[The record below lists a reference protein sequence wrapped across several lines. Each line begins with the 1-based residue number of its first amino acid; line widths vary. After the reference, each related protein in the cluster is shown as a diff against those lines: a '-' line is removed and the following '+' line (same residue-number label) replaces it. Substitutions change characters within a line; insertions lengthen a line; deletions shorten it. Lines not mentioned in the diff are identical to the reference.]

1 MKIADPGPELVA
13 AATQGALAAIDKLL
27 MSIQPGVFNLSVR
40 MLGNRDDA
48 ADATQEIL
56 LKVITHLGSFRSE
69 SAFTTWVF
77 QIARNHL
84 LTASTKAKESPEV
97 SLEAMAER
105 LQAGLE
111 FGAAQEGFHA
121 QPGTLSPEEKVA
133 ARQVALGCTQNM
145 LMALDRE
152 QRLIYVLDAVFGL
165 PSRQA
170 AEVLA
175 ISPEA
180 FRQRL
185 ARARAR
191 LENFTGNTCGLVN
204 PDAACKC
211 ERQLPALTHMRAS
224 GAALPP
230 SIVAIHRSE
239 MLEAERQFDAFVRL
253 CDTAALFRAH
263 PQYQV
268 PAALHGAIRAVLS
281 VEGFWNDQ
289 RPLQ

>member
-1 MKIADPGPELVA
+1 MKITDPGQETVK
-13 AATQGALAAIDKLL
+13 AATQGQLLAIDSLL
-27 MSIQPGVFNLSVR
+27 LTIQPGVFNLAIR

-48 ADATQEIL
+48 ADAAQEIL
-56 LKVITHLGSFRSE
+56 LKVITHLGSFESR

-84 LTASTKAKESPEV
+84 LTAITKAKECPEV
-97 SLEAMAER
+97 SLDAMAER
-105 LQAGLE
+105 LQMGLE
-111 FGAAQEGFHA
+111 LGAAQGSFYA
-121 QPGTLSPEEKVA
+121 QPGTLSPEDKVA

-145 LMALDRE
+145 LMGLNRE
-152 QRLIYVLDAVFGL
+152 ERLIYVLDTVFGL

-170 AEVLA
+170 ADVLG
-175 ISPEA
+175 ISPAA

-185 ARARAR
+185 GRARGR
-191 LENFTGNTCGLVN
+191 LEGFTNSTCGLLN

-211 ERQLPALTHMRAS
+211 ERQLPAVKQLRAT
-224 GAALPP
+224 GAAPP

-239 MLEAERQFDAFVRL
+239 MQEAERQFDAFVRL

-268 PAALHGAIRAVLS
+268 PAALHGAIRAVLN
-281 VEGFWNDQ
+281 VEGFWNEQ
-289 RPLQ
+289 RPRQ

>member
-1 MKIADPGPELVA
+1 MKITVPGPETIT
-13 AATQGALAAIDKLL
+13 AATQGQLLAIDSLL
-27 MSIQPGVFNLSVR
+27 LSIQPGVFNLSLR

-48 ADATQEIL
+48 EDATQEIL
-56 LKVITHLGSFRSE
+56 LKVITHLGGFEGR

-84 LTASTKAKESPEV
+84 LTAITRAKESPEV
-97 SLEAMAER
+97 SLDAMAER
-105 LQAGLE
+105 LQEGLE
-111 FGAAQEGFHA
+111 FGAAQIGA
-121 QPGTLSPEEKVA
+121 GQATASLSPEDKVA

-152 QRLIYVLDAVFGL
+152 QRLIYVLDMVFGL
-165 PSRQA
+165 PSKDA
-170 AEVLA
+170 ADVLG

-180 FRQRL
+180 YRQRL
-185 ARARAR
+185 GRARGK
-191 LENFTGNTCGLVN
+191 LEAFTGSTCGLVN
-204 PDAACKC
+204 PDADCTC
-211 ERQLPALTHMRAS
+211 ERQLPALKHQRES
-224 GAALPP
+224 GAAAAP
-230 SIVAIHRSE
+230 SIMALHRSE
-239 MLEAERQFDAFVRL
+239 MLEAERNFDAFVRL

-281 VEGFWNDQ
+281 VEGFWHGQ

>member
-1 MKIADPGPELVA
+1 MKITDPGREVVT
-13 AATQGALAAIDKLL
+13 AATQGALAAIDELL

-56 LKVITHLGSFRSE
+56 LKVVTHLGNFRSE

-121 QPGTLSPEEKVA
+121 QPGSLSPEDKVA

-145 LMALDRE
+145 LMALSRD
-152 QRLIYVLDAVFGL
+152 QRLIYVLDTVFGL
-165 PSRQA
+165 PSKEA
-170 AEVLA
+170 AQVLD
-175 ISPEA
+175 ITPDA

-185 ARARAR
+185 GRARAR
-191 LENFTGNTCGLVN
+191 LEAFTGSTCGLVN
-204 PDAACKC
+204 ADLACKC
-211 ERQLPALTHMRAS
+211 ERQLPALKWGRAS
-224 GAALPP
+224 GAVPAPMVL
-230 SIVAIHRSE
+230 AIHRSE
-239 MLEAERQFDAFVRL
+239 MMEAERQFDAFVRL

-263 PQYQV
+263 PHYQV